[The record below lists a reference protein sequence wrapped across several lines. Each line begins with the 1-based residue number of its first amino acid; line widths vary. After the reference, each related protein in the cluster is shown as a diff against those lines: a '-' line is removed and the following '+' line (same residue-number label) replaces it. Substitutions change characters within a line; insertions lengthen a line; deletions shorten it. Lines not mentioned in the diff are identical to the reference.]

1 MDFNYLLKDWLTDV
15 YGFTITPKLELFQR
29 PTSIQIIRIIVGNQT
44 YWLRLYIEN
53 YSSLKQIGDE
63 ASALEQL
70 YQNGVKVA
78 RPIHRKDGKFVGG
91 FGDYLAIMFAHADGI
106 EVKAPTTEQAA
117 AFGSLVARIH
127 AFGSALTLPNRPLI
141 DYRFLGEQPLKHV
154 EPYLAERRT
163 EFEELRRIAKH
174 TRDQVWK
181 GGKDTELPN
190 GFCHGDVH
198 LENVKFA
205 GTSPTIFDF
214 EACAIGPYVYD
225 VACYW
230 RKLILA
236 NRNKSIYEKEWEAF
250 LHGYQAVR
258 SLQHDELKAVP
269 ALATLRAIWV
279 MALPAQ
285 PGVTWGTDWLTDL
298 SYFDAHFKMIQDF
311 ARHTHSK
318 RF

>member
-1 MDFNYLLKDWLTDV
+1 MDFNYQLKDWLTDI

-53 YSSLKQIGDE
+53 YSSLEQIGDE
-63 ASALEQL
+63 ARAIEQL
-70 YQNGVKVA
+70 YQHGVKVA

-91 FGDYLAIMFAHADGI
+91 FGDYLAIMFANADGI

-127 AFGSALTLPNRPLI
+127 AFGSALTLPSRPLI
-141 DYRFLGEQPLKHV
+141 DYRFLGEQPVKYI
-154 EPYLAERRT
+154 EPYLAKRKIEL
-163 EFEELRRIAKH
+163 EELQLIAQQM
-174 TRDQVWK
+174 RDQVWREEK
-181 GGKDTELPN
+181 NIELPS

-198 LENVKFA
+198 LRNVKFS

-214 EACAIGPYVYD
+214 ESCATGPYVYD
-225 VACYW
+225 IACYW

-236 NRNKSIYEKEWEAF
+236 SRNESIFKEEWEAF
-250 LHGYQAVR
+250 LHGYRGVR
-258 SLQHDELKAVP
+258 SLQINEVEAIP
-269 ALATLRAIWV
+269 ALATLRAIWT

-285 PGVTWGTDWLTDL
+285 PSAIWGTDWLKDL

-311 ARHTHSK
+311 ARRAGR

>member
-1 MDFNYLLKDWLTDV
+1 MDFNYQLQVWLTDI
-15 YGFTITPKLELFQR
+15 YGFTITPNLELFQR
-29 PTSIQIIRIIVGNQT
+29 STSIQIIRIIVGNQI
-44 YWLRLYIEN
+44 YWLRLIEN
-53 YSSLKQIGDE
+53 CPSLEQIEDE
-63 ASALEQL
+63 ARAIEQL
-70 YQNGVKVA
+70 HRNGVKVA
-78 RPIHRKDGKFVGG
+78 RPIYRKDGKFVGS
-91 FGDYLAIMFAHADGI
+91 FGDYLAIMFANADGI
-106 EVKAPTTEQAA
+106 EVKTPTTKQAA

-127 AFGSALTLPNRPLI
+127 AFGSALTLPSHPLI
-141 DYRFLGEQPLKHV
+141 DYRFLGEQPLKYM
-154 EPYLAERRT
+154 EPYLAECQI
-163 EFEELRRIAKH
+163 ELEELRLIAQH
-174 TRDQVWK
+174 MRDQVWK
-181 GGKDTELPN
+181 EGKDTELPS

-198 LENVKFA
+198 LENVKFD

-214 EACAIGPYVYD
+214 ETCAIGPYVYD

-258 SLQHDELKAVP
+258 SLQPYELEAVP

-311 ARHTHSK
+311 ARRTHDK